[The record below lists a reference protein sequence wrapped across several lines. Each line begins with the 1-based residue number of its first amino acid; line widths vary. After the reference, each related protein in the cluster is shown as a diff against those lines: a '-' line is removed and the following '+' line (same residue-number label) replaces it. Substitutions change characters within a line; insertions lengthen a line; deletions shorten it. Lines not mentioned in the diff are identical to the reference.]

1 MFGVILSGWV
11 GKVYI
16 LGVGSNDN
24 SIKYFMKDIILMVFE
39 SIIVC
44 RWGNEK
50 YYNENSQ
57 YIVNRKIIVRS

>member
-50 YYNENSQ
+50 YYNENS
-57 YIVNRKIIVRS
+57 